1 MMEMQIP
8 TDFRS
13 QRGLALAQ
21 TKRDA
26 IKPIVGTKWLVPSA
40 TSTGG
45 YVVDTQ
51 EGTCS
56 CPDWIK
62 LGGHGQPHRCKHIW
76 AAILIVR
83 LPDGISVIVEERTQ
97 YDRDWRAIN
106 WARTAIP
113 RLGPALIVEL
123 VDGLG
128 LEPPVGGKRGAPRVP
143 ESDILKVA
151 LLRTF
156 EEKTAGEA
164 EVAAENY
171 QTLGLQ
177 IDRVPSYNT
186 LLREF
191 ARPSFMPHY
200 HRLLAGS
207 SLACIGLEDTFA
219 VDGTAFG
226 TSRFDCHRTHK
237 HGTKTQKLAEEQ
249 RHAEIKH
256 HRWIEAK
263 LVFGVDTLI
272 IPAGQITAQHVS
284 EGPLMQEL
292 LRRTIANGGRVTT
305 WCGDAAYLSWYN
317 IEAVE
322 RVGGKPFF
330 DFPKGVTGKTRPA
343 VRRLYEQFLENKE
356 AYWREYGKR
365 SLAESGNQALKE
377 RFGHYLRS
385 RTPNAQYAECMLRC
399 ICHNIARTVQAV
411 QEFKVHPKFWANAIT
426 ERADFGSWQP

>member
-1 MMEMQIP
+1 MIAASSTVP

-21 TKRDA
+21 MKRDA

-83 LPDGISVIVEERTQ
+83 LPDGIGVIVEERQ
-97 YDRDWRAIN
+97 EYDRDWRAIN

-113 RLGPALIVEL
+113 RLGPGLIVEL

-171 QTLGLQ
+171 QTLGVQ
-177 IDRVPSYNT
+177 IGRVPSYNT

-191 ARPSFMPHY
+191 ARPSLMPHY

-207 SLACIGLEDTFA
+207 SLACIGLEKTFA
-219 VDGTAFG
+219 VDGTGFG

-237 HGTKTQKLAEEQ
+237 HGTKAQRQAEEQ
-249 RHAEIKH
+249 RYAEMKR
-256 HRWIEAK
+256 HRWLEAK

-272 IPAGQITAQHVS
+272 IPAAQITEPHVS

-322 RVGGKPFF
+322 RVIAKVPAKAEVLPGGKLDPATSTA
-330 DFPKGVTGKTRPA
+330 PWRIYNIGNNRSVEVPQVVTLLEQEFGRKAKVELGPMQPGDVPETCAEIDDLMRDVGFRPA
-343 VRRLYEQFLENKE
+343 TPIEDGVRKFVAWYR
-356 AYWREYGKR
+356 
-365 SLAESGNQALKE
+365 
-377 RFGHYLRS
+377 
-385 RTPNAQYAECMLRC
+385 QY
-399 ICHNIARTVQAV
+399 H
-411 QEFKVHPKFWANAIT
+411 H
-426 ERADFGSWQP
+426 